1 MLFKKFWEHIEKSIL
16 GGVSNKVSTTRISS
30 YLILGSIL
38 TTTAIY
44 LLTDIVNA
52 IIKWYDGEIFIISKE
67 SLIFF
72 GMILTHHLALLGIN
86 KNAETKQYTDLVKLS
101 NEKSNSSK
109 KETEDTEETQE
120 TTDENELEEPSSSVE
135 LKKNKKK

>member
-1 MLFKKFWEHIEKSIL
+1 
-16 GGVSNKVSTTRISS
+16 
-30 YLILGSIL
+30 
-38 TTTAIY
+38 
-44 LLTDIVNA
+44 
-52 IIKWYDGEIFIISKE
+52 
-67 SLIFF
+67 
-72 GMILTHHLALLGIN
+72 MILTHHLALLGIN